1 VNDFIR
7 LFEKSVIISGL
18 LALMLVATGCYLW
31 VSGRT
36 VPQELYLLLGTIV
49 GFFFGAKQYAA
60 AHDGGD
66 R

>member
-31 VSGRT
+31 ASGRT

-60 AHDGGD
+60 ANDGGN
-66 R
+66 

>member
-7 LFEKSVIISGL
+7 LFEKSVIISGM

-31 VSGRT
+31 ATGKN

-49 GFFFGAKQYAA
+49 GFFFGAKQYSTTA
-60 AHDGGD
+60 GGSG

>member
-31 VSGRT
+31 ATGHT

-60 AHDGGD
+60 GNGGGV

>member
-31 VSGRT
+31 ASGHT

-49 GFFFGAKQYAA
+49 GFFFGAKQYAVTN
-60 AHDGGD
+60 GGGA

>member
-31 VSGRT
+31 ASGHT

-60 AHDGGD
+60 GNSGGAA
-66 R
+66 

>member
-31 VSGRT
+31 ASGHT

-60 AHDGGD
+60 TNVGGD